1 MNAYAAAYDPY
12 AAYRNYIAAPVA
24 PVGPAAITPY
34 APYPTYSAPY
44 APIVAF
50 GQEPAAPRPGALDQ
64 ARTFLS
70 TPSVGGLSRGALLAI
85 GLAGATVVY
94 GASTNWFGL
103 AKGGR
108 MRSARR

>member
-24 PVGPAAITPY
+24 PVVPAAITPY
-34 APYPTYSAPY
+34 YSTPY
-44 APIVAF
+44 APITF
-50 GQEPAAPRPGALDQ
+50 GQEPAPAARPGALDQ

-70 TPSVGGLSRGALLAI
+70 TPSVGGLSRGAWAAI
-85 GLAGATVVY
+85 GLAGAAVVY
-94 GASTNWFGL
+94 GASTNWYGL